1 MPCCCGGK
9 PDVEEAAPP
18 PSRASSHNLA
28 ELQARNEEM
37 VASHP
42 GEMTPEMKAKLHEE
56 EEALIA
62 KLKRIDDGL
71 ETDARR
77 HVGEHSDTGSAELNS
92 QPRKRVESTTGRPE
106 GVDIPACLAHA
117 AVQLQMAYPTA
128 QTGTAREAPV
138 TVPVGVMHAA
148 GGGGGSG
155 AVVCRVHASSAFR
168 EIRASCS
175 IGESSFWSSLMDVT
189 EIGNPGKGGQRL
201 FRTGD
206 KQFFLKSMAGIELT
220 MLEHIMNPP
229 DGSGIER
236 YVDHMATETLLCK
249 FVGWL
254 SVDTDDE
261 VTWLIVMCNI
271 LPSTVCGVEK
281 LMQFDLKGS
290 WHGRKAS
297 EKELKKGRGAT
308 LKDLDFWHEDP
319 HQPEDEAEHTARFLY
334 NSTWQGCLGLQTQ
347 QCEQLLQRIENAL
360 DFLGQHGV
368 MDHSLLM
375 GLYEVTDVSD
385 ETIAQALEATPQGG
399 AFFATATHLRVDR
412 EGALLPGRETR
423 CANFIVH
430 CGIIDVL
437 QTYNRG
443 RKFQHHFVGA
453 FTDAVSLSSVP
464 APLYRDRMKLFMN
477 ALVFAPTDDVPAS
490 LAEAVATVY
499 TPPAVGKD
507 ACTEEKA
514 VLESF
519 EDFMALLA
527 EMGESRDG
535 VVVHA
540 GSKSRLNMV
549 PRRKHPVVEHGESTP
564 DHPVE
569 DTEAADALQQHQ
581 RIMDEK
587 LSSIVDMLKNHE
599 RGERVTLW
607 NLVREERL
615 KIVATA
621 DDGSPGGSKQQLDLA
636 DVQVD
641 VEEAATPSA

>member
-9 PDVEEAAPP
+9 PDAEEVAD
-18 PSRASSHNLA
+18 PSRASSKKLA
-28 ELQARNEEM
+28 ELQAFNEEM
-37 VASHP
+37 AASHP
-42 GEMTPEMKAKLHEE
+42 GETTPEMKAKLLEE

-62 KLKRIDDGL
+62 RLKRIDAGVD
-71 ETDARR
+71 TDDRR
-77 HVGEHSDTGSAELNS
+77 HVGENSDAGNAELS
-92 QPRKRVESTTGRPE
+92 RPRKRLDSSSRNE
-106 GVDIPACLAHA
+106 GPDIPACLAHA
-117 AVQLQMAYPTA
+117 AVQLQMAYPAA
-128 QTGTAREAPV
+128 QSGTAKEAPV
-138 TVPVGVMHAA
+138 TVPIGVMHAA

-155 AVVCRVHASSAFR
+155 AIVCRVHASSAFR
-168 EIRASCS
+168 EIRASCN
-175 IGESSFWSSLMDVT
+175 IGESAFWTSLMDVT

-236 YVDHMATETLLCK
+236 YVDHMAQETLLCK

-308 LKDLDFWHEDP
+308 LKDLDFWHD
-319 HQPEDEAEHTARFLY
+319 HPEDETGHTARFLY
-334 NSTWQGCLGLQTQ
+334 NSAWQGCLGLQKE

-385 ETIAQALEATPQGG
+385 AAIAQALEATPQGG

-412 EGALLPGRETR
+412 DGVLLPGRETR

-430 CGIIDVL
+430 CGVIDVL

-443 RKFQHHFVGA
+443 RKFQHHFVGACDYWLSIWLPGCGDLNALLLSRPCSGA

-477 ALVFAPTDDVPAS
+477 ALVFAPSDDVPAS
-490 LAEAVATVY
+490 LAEAVATGY
-499 TPPAVGKD
+499 TPKAEDKD
-507 ACTEEKA
+507 VSTEEKA
-514 VLESF
+514 GACCF
-519 EDFMALLA
+519 
-527 EMGESRDG
+527 
-535 VVVHA
+535 
-540 GSKSRLNMV
+540 
-549 PRRKHPVVEHGESTP
+549 
-564 DHPVE
+564 
-569 DTEAADALQQHQ
+569 
-581 RIMDEK
+581 
-587 LSSIVDMLKNHE
+587 
-599 RGERVTLW
+599 
-607 NLVREERL
+607 
-615 KIVATA
+615 
-621 DDGSPGGSKQQLDLA
+621 
-636 DVQVD
+636 
-641 VEEAATPSA
+641 